1 MSPLTAHFDLPI
13 SDGAPAIARRA
24 MVSTF
29 AGWGLTDADWID
41 RAMLAVT
48 ELVTNAVRY
57 GGGRVVLALQADERH
72 VTISVA
78 DGSAVVPRMPA
89 DADTIDRD
97 SGRGIAI
104 IAALAE
110 RWGVEDHEGGKRVWV
125 RLPPHPPA

>member
-1 MSPLTAHFDLPI
+1 MSTLTAHFDLPI
-13 SDGAPAIARRA
+13 SVGAPALARQA
-24 MVSTF
+24 MVTTF
-29 AGWGLTDADWID
+29 AGWGFTDTDWID

-57 GGGRVVLALQADERH
+57 GGGRVVLALEADEGH

-78 DGSAVVPRMPA
+78 DGSAVVPRLPTN
-89 DADTIDRD
+89 ADTIDRD

-125 RLPPHPPA
+125 LMPPHPSP